1 MSDAKLLSDL
11 RNPKWSRFK
20 DTGALAASRIEAL
33 SHEAAYW
40 KDLWKKAAT
49 RVLQLEPNV
58 KVIAEIK
65 PRKPDPWQ
73 DV

>member
-1 MSDAKLLSDL
+1 MA
-11 RNPKWSRFK
+11 KWSWQ
-20 DTGALAASRIEAL
+20 DELEESRKENARL
-33 SHEAAYW
+33 RDERDYW
-40 KDLWKKAAT
+40 KDLWEKAST

-58 KVIAEIK
+58 KIIAEIK

>member
-1 MSDAKLLSDL
+1 MAKWNWQDELEEL
-11 RNPKWSRFK
+11 RKENARLR
-20 DTGALAASRIEAL
+20 DERD
-33 SHEAAYW
+33 YW